1 METNEKLIAVVEIGG
16 DKATQ
21 FWARADDLAQAYNE
35 KSTDIVYS
43 VKKLPDSDNLFHFFA
58 TSKEGCTI
66 LNSADGQT
74 LELEKQN
81 CNDLLSDRE
90 KEILQLI
97 NKGKMS
103 KDIAQTLSI
112 SLNTVNRH
120 RQNIL
125 EKLQV
130 NNSIEACRI
139 AKELHLL

>member
-1 METNEKLIAVVEIGG
+1 MHLVA
-16 DKATQ
+16 
-21 FWARADDLAQAYNE
+21 
-35 KSTDIVYS
+35 
-43 VKKLPDSDNLFHFFA
+43 
-58 TSKEGCTI
+58 
-66 LNSADGQT
+66 
-74 LELEKQN
+74 EL
-81 CNDLLSDRE
+81 R
-90 KEILQLI
+90 

-112 SLNTVNRH
+112 SINTVNRH

>member
-1 METNEKLIAVVEIGG
+1 MFKQNFHIKYVRWSGYNSNNFMEPEE
-16 DKATQ
+16 
-21 FWARADDLAQAYNE
+21 
-35 KSTDIVYS
+35 
-43 VKKLPDSDNLFHFFA
+43 
-58 TSKEGCTI
+58 
-66 LNSADGQT
+66 
-74 LELEKQN
+74 ELEKQN

-112 SLNTVNRH
+112 SINTVNRH

>member
-1 METNEKLIAVVEIGG
+1 MKNLTWQNPEQLFVAQELINKVKSKCCGIKV
-16 DKATQ
+16 
-21 FWARADDLAQAYNE
+21 YNF
-35 KSTDIVYS
+35 SMD
-43 VKKLPDSDNLFHFFA
+43 
-58 TSKEGCTI
+58 TSLSCTI

-112 SLNTVNRH
+112 SINTVNRH

>member
-1 METNEKLIAVVEIGG
+1 M
-16 DKATQ
+16 
-21 FWARADDLAQAYNE
+21 
-35 KSTDIVYS
+35 
-43 VKKLPDSDNLFHFFA
+43 
-58 TSKEGCTI
+58 
-66 LNSADGQT
+66 
-74 LELEKQN
+74 
-81 CNDLLSDRE
+81 
-90 KEILQLI
+90 I

-112 SLNTVNRH
+112 SINTVNRH